1 MVCRTQTARLP
12 GALGEGSVVGVDLD
26 NTILCYD
33 TLFHA
38 TALRRGL
45 IDEHI
50 APSRLAVRKA
60 VRESDGGETAWRA
73 LQAEVY
79 GEAIKGA
86 TLYPGAA
93 EFFAHCRRLGVTV
106 HVVSHKTEVAHDGS
120 TDLRTAA
127 LDWLQENHAFEAGGL
142 NLERERVE
150 FASTLAEKIARIG
163 DIGARYFID
172 DLPDVLLDESFPQD
186 VEPIWF
192 APESGQSTSD
202 LRQFPSWDAMTRYLF
217 NAGV

>member
-1 MVCRTQTARLP
+1 MVCRTQTARAP
-12 GALGEGSVVGVDLD
+12 EALGEGSVVGVDLD

-33 TLFHA
+33 SLFHA
-38 TALRRGL
+38 TALRRAL
-45 IDEHI
+45 IDRNV
-50 APSRLAVRKA
+50 APTRLAVRKA
-60 VRESDGGETAWRA
+60 VREGEGGEPAWQS

-93 EFFAHCRRLGVTV
+93 EFFEHCRRLGVTV
-106 HVVSHKTEVAHDGS
+106 HVVSHKTEIAHDGR
-120 TDLRTAA
+120 TELRTAA
-127 LDWLQENHAFEAGGL
+127 LDWLHENHAFEAGGL
-142 NLERERVE
+142 NLERERVA
-150 FASTLAEKIARIG
+150 FASTLAEKISRIG

-172 DLPDVLLDESFPQD
+172 DLPDVLLDKSFPRH

-192 APESGQSTSD
+192 APENENTRAD
-202 LRQFPSWDAMTRYLF
+202 LRPFPSWDSMTRYLF